1 MIVFPLEVYDVG
13 VGFQNVFG
21 FKFGIFIFSCAF
33 SVDNLKARMD
43 GLN

>member
-21 FKFGIFIFSCAF
+21 FKFGIVIFSCAF